1 MIRLFKLDLKL
12 CENPYAGDN
21 TNYYIKIVI
30 GACPG
35 AINEVNMEKIFKCR
49 NGTIHVEVPESCD
62 REKLKKATEDFLRK
76 VISGRTQHVNSD
88 SSRNF
93 REK

>member
-1 MIRLFKLDLKL
+1 MIRLFNLDLKFRN
-12 CENPYAGDN
+12 NPYAGDN
-21 TNYYIKIVI
+21 NHYYIKIVI

-35 AINEVNMEKIFKCR
+35 AINEVNMKRVFECK
-49 NGTIHVEVPESCD
+49 NGTIYVEIPESCD

-76 VISGRTQHVNSD
+76 VISGRTQHGNSNT
-88 SSRNF
+88 SRNF